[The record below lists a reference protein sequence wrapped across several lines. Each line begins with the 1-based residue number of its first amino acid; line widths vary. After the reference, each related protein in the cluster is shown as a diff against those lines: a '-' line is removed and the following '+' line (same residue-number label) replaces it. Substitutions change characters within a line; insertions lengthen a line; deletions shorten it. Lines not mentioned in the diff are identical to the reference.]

1 MTALALQPENIKDK
15 TYTVSEYFELEKHSD
30 IRHEF
35 VNGKLIAMPG
45 ESIKANRIADNCG
58 FNLRLHLNKKGY
70 DTIRHDVRTMIR
82 EGKTYRYPDVSVT
95 KRAEITQTHA
105 VTKPELLI
113 EVTSENSSTTDHD
126 AKVKEYTA
134 LPSLQYYLIVSQ
146 DEMLIEVFSRDE
158 YGWRFD
164 IYAEP
169 TDVIPLNHFGC
180 ALSLADIY
188 ENVVWADNKS
198 DV

>member
-1 MTALALQPENIKDK
+1 MTVFALQPEYIRDK
-15 TYTVSEYFELEKHSD
+15 TYTLEEYFELEKNSD

-35 VNGKLIAMPG
+35 VNGKLIAMLG
-45 ESIKANRIADNCG
+45 ESVIANRIADNCG

-70 DTIRHDVRTMIR
+70 DTIRHDVRTMIKN
-82 EGKTYRYPDVSVT
+82 GKLYRYPDVSVA

-105 VTKPELLI
+105 VTKPEMLI

-146 DEMLIEVFSRDE
+146 EEMLVEVYSRDNF
-158 YGWRFD
+158 GWRFD

-169 TDVIPLNHFGC
+169 TDVIPLTHFGC
-180 ALSLADIY
+180 SLSLADIY
-188 ENVVWADNKS
+188 ENVVWADGKS
-198 DV
+198 DA

>member
-1 MTALALQPENIKDK
+1 MTAFALQPEYIRDK
-15 TYTVSEYFELEKHSD
+15 TYTVEEYFELEKHSE

-45 ESIKANRIADNCG
+45 ESVIANRIADNCG

-82 EGKTYRYPDVSVT
+82 NGKLYRYPDVSVA
-95 KRAEITQTHA
+95 KRSEITQTHA
-105 VTKPELLI
+105 VTKPEMLI

-134 LPSLQYYLIVSQ
+134 LPSLQYYLIVSRRNACRGLQ
-146 DEMLIEVFSRDE
+146 PRQLRLAFRYLCRTDGRYSFKSFRLFSFAYR
-158 YGWRFD
+158 Y
-164 IYAEP
+164 
-169 TDVIPLNHFGC
+169 L
-180 ALSLADIY
+180 
-188 ENVVWADNKS
+188 
-198 DV
+198 

>member
-1 MTALALQPENIKDK
+1 MTAFALQPEYIRDK
-15 TYTVSEYFELEKHSD
+15 TYTVEEYFELEKNSD

-35 VNGKLIAMPG
+35 VNGKLIAIPG
-45 ESIKANRIADNCG
+45 ESVIANRIADNCG
-58 FNLRLHLNKKGY
+58 FNLRLHLNIKGY

-82 EGKTYRYPDVSVT
+82 NGKLYRYPDVSVA
-95 KRAEITQTHA
+95 KRSEITQTHA
-105 VTKPELLI
+105 VTKPEMLI

-126 AKVKEYTA
+126 AKVKEYTG

-146 DEMLIEVFSRDE
+146 EEMLVEVYSRDN

-180 ALSLADIY
+180 SLSLADIY
-188 ENVVWADNKS
+188 ENVIWTDNKS
-198 DV
+198 DA

>member
-1 MTALALQPENIKDK
+1 MTVLALQPEYIGDK
-15 TYTVSEYFELEKHSD
+15 TYTIEEYFELEKHSD

-45 ESIKANRIADNCG
+45 ESVIANRIADNCG

-82 EGKTYRYPDVSVT
+82 NGKLYRYPDVSVA
-95 KRAEITQTHA
+95 KRSEITQTHA
-105 VTKPELLI
+105 VTKPEMLI
-113 EVTSENSSTTDHD
+113 EVTSENSSTIDHD

-146 DEMLIEVFSRDE
+146 EEMLVEVYSRDN

-169 TDVIPLNHFGC
+169 TDVIALNHFGC
-180 ALSLADIY
+180 SLSLADIY
-188 ENVVWADNKS
+188 ENVVWADSKS
-198 DV
+198 DA